1 MGEIVVAVNGSDVST
16 AALVRGL
23 DEAERSGTPL
33 RVVHVW
39 PTPVWV
45 GGLPGMVLPAPP
57 STEVLEA
64 GAKELVAAT
73 VEAALTA
80 RGAATRATVVQSVR
94 HGAAGHELV
103 AASRDADLLVMGGR
117 GHGLVAGALLGSVT
131 SYVLQHATC
140 SVMLLPDV
148 TLPTTPWARVV
159 VGLDGSANSR
169 EALRWAAG
177 IARRDGVPL
186 VVVHAWLLT
195 TLPSDP
201 PPNHVPPT
209 SEAAAEAEAW
219 LAHEVQQQ
227 LPDPTGLDVRLTPVH
242 ATASATLLDLT
253 TPQDLLVLGARGRGG
268 FEGLLFGSV
277 AAQCA
282 QHTLC
287 ALVVV
292 RHAG

>member
-1 MGEIVVAVNGSDVST
+1 MGEIVVGINGSDVST
-16 AALVRGL
+16 AALVRAL
-23 DEAERSGTPL
+23 DEAERSGSTL

-39 PTPVWV
+39 PTPVWI
-45 GGLPGMVLPAPP
+45 GGLPGMVLPAAP

-64 GAKELVAAT
+64 AAKELVATA
-73 VEAALTA
+73 VEGA
-80 RGAATRATVVQSVR
+80 RNAATTATVVQSVR

-103 AASRDADLLVMGGR
+103 AAAMHADLLVMGGR

-140 SVMLLPDV
+140 SVMLIPDAA
-148 TLPTTPWARVV
+148 LPTTPWARVV
-159 VGLDGSANSR
+159 VGLDGSTHSR

-201 PPNHVPPT
+201 PPNHIPPT
-209 SEAAAEAEAW
+209 SEAAAEAQAW

-227 LPDPTGLDVRLTPVH
+227 LSDAEGLDVRLTPVH
-242 ATASATLLDLT
+242 GTASATLLDLT

-282 QHTLC
+282 QHTHS
-287 ALVVV
+287 AVVVV
-292 RHAG
+292 RQPG